1 MMATRDDVRKLIYS
15 AIDEVNAAQS
25 QEHRIAKSPDSILF
39 GEGGSLDSLGLLTFV
54 LQVEQRV
61 QSEGYSDF
69 TLTDPETMAD
79 SPVAFRTVD
88 TLSDYIVRR
97 LGP

>member
-1 MMATRDDVRKLIYS
+1 MTTRDDIQQMIYS

-25 QEHRIAKSPDSILF
+25 PDQQLSKRPDAILF

-61 QSEGYSDF
+61 QGAGHAAF
-69 TLTDPETMAD
+69 TLTDEEAMAAT
-79 SPVAFRTVD
+79 PVAFR
-88 TLSDYIVRR
+88 SVRSLTEFIAQR
-97 LGP
+97 IGPG